1 MQALEQVVRVP
12 LFDRRPTGVV
22 LTPAGVALLA
32 ATRDVFARLS
42 QVLRHVR
49 QAHEGK
55 MGPLRIGLS
64 RLAVDSSR
72 VGRAIVAVRA
82 MYPDID
88 MSIAETSVYGH
99 AGGLRAGTL
108 DLAIALGADNDPAV
122 KSHPLFVDVI
132 DGAMFAGSH
141 PLAERAVLEPQD
153 LRGERLLVVSQAV
166 QLFPKLFAHV
176 ERLGLRWEE
185 IDSSDTVY
193 AMVAAGIGWTLSV
206 GGKRAGGFAQ
216 MAPPQGMVV
225 RPVRGLNGTMPMTLK
240 WRATETSRAVDNVA
254 RSLIAVFSGSREGK
268 RSTPPR
274 GARHITS
281 PAAGAAGVP
290 RGLELRQM
298 QAFITTL
305 EEKSLS
311 RAALRVGLTQSGVS
325 RQVRALERELECP
338 LLQRGAHGVVP
349 TVAGEVFG
357 VEAAAVLGMVDAA
370 ITKARRAARGQEDF
384 CVIGTIQP
392 ELTSGLVVRC
402 LKQVAEL
409 YPRLEVEVREMSTAA
424 QLDALRRGIID
435 VAIGGG
441 HAAPTDDP
449 LIASVALVDD
459 PLEIA
464 LVSAAGPLASRAWI
478 KATELR
484 DVPFAF
490 IARRFAPRMYDQVIQ
505 TLVDLGLVPSV
516 TLTGVGPRPLWRI
529 AADSGGWT
537 LGTRSL
543 RTAAPPGLVGVPI
556 EGLSIPWGVR
566 LMWRRETSAH
576 AVQQVLELFRRNRLA
591 DTA

>member
-1 MQALEQVVRVP
+1 
-12 LFDRRPTGVV
+12 
-22 LTPAGVALLA
+22 
-32 ATRDVFARLS
+32 
-42 QVLRHVR
+42 
-49 QAHEGK
+49 
-55 MGPLRIGLS
+55 
-64 RLAVDSSR
+64 
-72 VGRAIVAVRA
+72 
-82 MYPDID
+82 
-88 MSIAETSVYGH
+88 
-99 AGGLRAGTL
+99 RAGTL

-122 KSHPLFVDVI
+122 KSHALFVDVI
-132 DGAMFAGSH
+132 DGAMFARSH
-141 PLAERAVLEPQD
+141 PLAERAMLEPQD

-225 RPVRGLNGTMPMTLK
+225 RPVRGLNGTMPMMLK

-254 RSLIAVFSGSREGK
+254 RSLIAVFSGSSREAK

-274 GARHITS
+274 GVRHITS

-349 TVAGEVFG
+349 TIAGEVFG

-409 YPRLEVEVREMSTAA
+409 YPRLEVWKWRCARCRPRRSSTPCA
-424 QLDALRRGIID
+424 QGSSTS
-435 VAIGGG
+435 
-441 HAAPTDDP
+441 P
-449 LIASVALVDD
+449 
-459 PLEIA
+459 
-464 LVSAAGPLASRAWI
+464 SAAATLRPPTIRSSPRWRWSTIPWRSRWYRQPVRSPRVPGSRPPSCATCHSRSSPAASRPGC
-478 KATELR
+478 T
-484 DVPFAF
+484 
-490 IARRFAPRMYDQVIQ
+490 
-505 TLVDLGLVPSV
+505 
-516 TLTGVGPRPLWRI
+516 
-529 AADSGGWT
+529 
-537 LGTRSL
+537 TR
-543 RTAAPPGLVGVPI
+543 
-556 EGLSIPWGVR
+556 
-566 LMWRRETSAH
+566 
-576 AVQQVLELFRRNRLA
+576 
-591 DTA
+591 